1 MASVTMKVDI
11 SEQALENVMNS
22 SPEVRSAINSLSGK
36 IASRANGM
44 ATEKSGIWHET
55 GKPHTPGKGGGKF
68 HDHGNVT
75 ETIGGKEPVYQSKP
89 AMRSSSGLVG
99 IVFTGNYAAQKDN
112 LKNNTL
118 LKAKG

>member
-44 ATEKSGIWHET
+44 ATEKSGVWHEV
-55 GKPHTPGKGGGKF
+55 GEPHNPSRTGGKWN
-68 HDHGNVT
+68 GRTGQSV
-75 ETIGGKEPVYQSKP
+75 IGGKKPVYQSKP

-99 IVFTGNYAAQKDN
+99 IVFTGNYASQKDN